1 MLSTARRALAPGGKL
16 WLFERYESLES
27 PRERVVEH
35 PIARVR
41 RLLTESGLACER
53 LSPIEADGEHVLA
66 AVAALRAQSPSQTTS
81 VA

>member
-1 MLSTARRALAPGGKL
+1 MLNTAKRALTPGGKL
-16 WLFERYESLES
+16 WLFERYESLEA
-27 PRERVVEH
+27 PRDRVVEH

-41 RLLTESGLACER
+41 RLLSESGLACER

-66 AVAALRAQSPSQTTS
+66 AVAALRAQAPSSTS